1 MDFKMEE
8 TIMKCVSMV
17 KRLAVAAV
25 AAAALA
31 GPVTSAHALQ
41 FSAGDAVLSVY
52 GNGTEYVRNL
62 GSMSNLINNGLTL
75 DLSSIMSQVSA
86 GGNPL
91 AFAIAGY
98 NSNTNIMFGS
108 RSAIGDWTA
117 QNKNQLSPNTLF
129 SNLSGW
135 GGLLASASD
144 ARNLFPQADP
154 LSFST
159 NMNASGA
166 NTLGG
171 AVPAARGGFAPV
183 GELMHIL
190 TRTGNAASLTESTIA
205 SLTAGGQL
213 QIGQVAAVPVPAAV
227 VLFASGL
234 VGLVGLARRRMSG
247 TSQKAA

>member
-1 MDFKMEE
+1 MEE
-8 TIMKCVSMV
+8 TIMKCGSIV

-41 FSAGDAVLSVY
+41 FSSGDAVLAVY

-62 GSMSNLINNGLTL
+62 GTISNIINNGLTL

-86 GGNPL
+86 GGLPVK
-91 AFAIAGY
+91 FAIGGF
-98 NSNTNIMFGS
+98 NSSTDVMFGS
-108 RSAIGDWTA
+108 QSAIGLWSTP
-117 QNKNQLSPNTLF
+117 QKSQVSPNTLF
-129 SNLSGW
+129 GNLQGW

-159 NMNASGA
+159 NLNASGA
-166 NTLGG
+166 DTLGG
-171 AVPAARGGFAPV
+171 SVPSVRGGFAQV
-183 GELMHIL
+183 GDLMHIL
-190 TRTGNAASLTESTIA
+190 TRTGGPTSLTERTIA
-205 SLTAGGQL
+205 SLTAGGAF